1 MEAQAV
7 KSNLVLI
14 LDFGSQY
21 THLITRRIRSLSV
34 FSLCISGTAPLKSIA
49 DLNPRVIILSG
60 GPHSVHT
67 SHAPSFP
74 DGFIEYV
81 ESNGVFV
88 LGICYGL
95 QLIVQRLGGEVRVG
109 EKQEYGRMEIE
120 VVRDCGLFG
129 YRGIGDREVVW
140 MSHGD
145 EAVRLPEGFEVVAR
159 SHQGTVAAVENR
171 VRRFYGLQYH
181 PEVTHSPQGMETLRY
196 FLFDVCGVT
205 AGWKME
211 DVLDE
216 EIKVIKGMV
225 GPEDHVIC
233 ALSGGVDSAV
243 AATLVHKAI
252 GERLHC
258 VFVDNGL
265 LRYKER
271 ERVME
276 TFERDLHLPVT
287 CVDATKQFLSNLKGV
302 VDPEVKRKIIGKEFI
317 STFDAFAQG
326 LEHKLGKRP
335 DYLVQGTLYPD
346 VIESCPP
353 PGSGRSH
360 SHTIKSHHNVGGL
373 PKDMKLKLIEPLKL
387 LFKDEVRELG
397 RIMEVPMA
405 FLKRHPFPGPG
416 LAVTHSPQG
425 METLQYF
432 LFDVCGVT
440 AGWKMEDVLDEE
452 IKVIKGMVGPEDHVI
467 CALSGGVDST
477 VAATLV
483 HKAIG
488 ERLHCVFVDNGLLR
502 YKERERVMK
511 TFERDLHLPVTCVDA
526 TEQFLSNLKG
536 VVDPEVKRK
545 IIGKEF
551 ISIFDAFAQDL
562 EHKLGKRPGY
572 LVQGTLYPDVIE
584 SCPPPG
590 SGRSHSHTIKSHH
603 NVGGLPKDMKLKLIE
618 PLKLLFKDEVR
629 ELGRILEVPVAFLK
643 RHPFPGPGLAVRVL
657 GDVTEGNA
665 LEILRQVDEIFIQSI
680 KDAGI
685 YDFIWQAFA
694 VFLPIKSVGV
704 QGDQRTHSHVVALR
718 AVTSQDGMTADW
730 YNFEH
735 KFLDDVA
742 RKICNNVRG
751 VNRVV
756 QDITS
761 KPPSTIEWE

>member
-1 MEAQAV
+1 MEAEAV
-7 KSNLVLI
+7 KTNLVLI

-34 FSLCISGTAPLKSIA
+34 FSVCISGTSSLKSIA
-49 DLNPRVIILSG
+49 DLNPSVIILSG
-60 GPHSVHT
+60 GPHSVH
-67 SHAPSFP
+67 APNAPCFP
-74 DGFIEYV
+74 DGFIKYV

-109 EKQEYGRMEIE
+109 DKQEYGRMEIE
-120 VVRDCGLFG
+120 VNKACGLFG
-129 YRGIGDREVVW
+129 SKRVGHRQVVW

-145 EAVRLPEGFEVVAR
+145 EAVRLPNGFEVLAR
-159 SHQGTVAAVENR
+159 SDQGSVAAVENPA
-171 VRRFYGLQYH
+171 RRFYGLQYH
-181 PEVTHSPQGMETLRY
+181 PEVTHSPEGMETLRY

-211 DVLDE
+211 DVLNE
-216 EIKVIKGMV
+216 EIKAIKGMV
-225 GPEDHVIC
+225 G
-233 ALSGGVDSAV
+233 A
-243 AATLVHKAI
+243 
-252 GERLHC
+252 
-258 VFVDNGL
+258 
-265 LRYKER
+265 
-271 ERVME
+271 
-276 TFERDLHLPVT
+276 
-287 CVDATKQFLSNLKGV
+287 
-302 VDPEVKRKIIGKEFI
+302 
-317 STFDAFAQG
+317 
-326 LEHKLGKRP
+326 
-335 DYLVQGTLYPD
+335 
-346 VIESCPP
+346 
-353 PGSGRSH
+353 
-360 SHTIKSHHNVGGL
+360 
-373 PKDMKLKLIEPLKL
+373 
-387 LFKDEVRELG
+387 
-397 RIMEVPMA
+397 
-405 FLKRHPFPGPG
+405 
-416 LAVTHSPQG
+416 
-425 METLQYF
+425 
-432 LFDVCGVT
+432 
-440 AGWKMEDVLDEE
+440 
-452 IKVIKGMVGPEDHVI
+452 EDHVI

-488 ERLHCVFVDNGLLR
+488 DRLHCVFVDNGLLR
-502 YKERERVMK
+502 YKERERVME
-511 TFERDLHLPVTCVDA
+511 TCDQDLHLPVTCVDA
-526 TEQFLSNLKG
+526 TEQFLSKLKG
-536 VVDPEVKRK
+536 VVDPEMKRK

-562 EHKLGKRPGY
+562 DNKLGKRPAY

-590 SGRSHSHTIKSHH
+590 SGSTHSHTIKSHH

-685 YDFIWQAFA
+685 YDSIWQAFA
-694 VFLPIKSVGV
+694 VFLPVRSVGV

-742 RKICNNVRG
+742 RKICNTVRG